1 MDDLWINKYKPQS
14 LNDIVG
20 HSIQI
25 KKIQTWLNDLDN
37 KKYKSIVISG
47 NHGIGKNSTIN
58 LILEKYNYIAKT
70 INPNQIKDHRNNDN
84 FCDYYNHNNSII
96 SKIKFNNKKK
106 KKIAIIFNDTESIS
120 LNSEKKYVFNI
131 FKENNKLK
139 AFPLIFITNNH
150 HSKLINDLKKY
161 SPDIKFYSPS
171 SYELKKFV
179 KKICK
184 KENIFIEDD
193 VINDIIMY
201 SQFDIKRLLNILQE
215 ISFHYTNKKL
225 NKKYFFKYKN
235 NSKKKNLK
243 VELFDSTLK
252 LLNSYKSNKN
262 IYKLYESEKVLLPL
276 MIHQNYKKKIFK
288 DNNISYDE
296 KLFKLVKIT
305 DSISRGD
312 NIETSIYTDQNWYL
326 QNIHGFYTCLNTSYW
341 INKSNDNKINGQ
353 DIKFSSDLNKTSL
366 KNITKKNINNLLK
379 IFPKKS
385 IEEILMLNRVSNFL
399 VKNKKIVDLIKTLKN
414 YNKDITIKDIELCLK
429 IDKTYDFIDMKA
441 SEKKKIS
448 DMIKNI

>member
-1 MDDLWINKYKPQS
+1 MDDLWINKYKPKS
-14 LNDIVG
+14 LNNLVG
-20 HSIQI
+20 HSMQI
-25 KKIQTWLNDLDN
+25 KKIQKWLDN
-37 KKYKSIVISG
+37 LGDLKYQSLVISG

-58 LILEKYNYIAKT
+58 LILENNNYIAKT
-70 INPNQIKDHRNNDN
+70 INPNQIKDHRNSDN
-84 FCDYYNHNNSII
+84 FYDYYNHNNSII
-96 SKIKFNNKKK
+96 SKINFNNKKK
-106 KKIAIIFNDTESIS
+106 KKLAIIFNDTESIS

-161 SPDIKFYSPS
+161 SPEIKFYSPS
-171 SYELKKFV
+171 SYELKKLI

-184 KENIFIEDD
+184 KENIFIQDD
-193 VINDIIMY
+193 VIDDIIIF

-225 NKKYFFKYKN
+225 DKKGFIKYKN
-235 NSKKKNLK
+235 NSKKKN
-243 VELFDSTLK
+243 VAVGLFDSTLK
-252 LLNSYKSNKN
+252 ILNSYKSNKN

-288 DNNISYDE
+288 NNNISYEE

-341 INKSNDNKINGQ
+341 INKSNDNRIKIQ

-366 KNITKKNINNLLK
+366 KNINKKNINNLLK

-399 VKNKKIVDLIKTLKN
+399 VKNKQIIDLIKTLKN

-429 IDKTYDFIDMKA
+429 IDKTYNFIDMKA